1 MIEVSNFF
9 QKFAVDIFWC
19 SYSKQLDETDG
30 SMTTYVE
37 DQDEVCED
45 IGIIPDNL
53 NKFWVTSMVPQ
64 EVFNPYTYYEKG
76 TT

>member
-1 MIEVSNFF
+1 
-9 QKFAVDIFWC
+9 
-19 SYSKQLDETDG
+19 
-30 SMTTYVE
+30 MTTYVE